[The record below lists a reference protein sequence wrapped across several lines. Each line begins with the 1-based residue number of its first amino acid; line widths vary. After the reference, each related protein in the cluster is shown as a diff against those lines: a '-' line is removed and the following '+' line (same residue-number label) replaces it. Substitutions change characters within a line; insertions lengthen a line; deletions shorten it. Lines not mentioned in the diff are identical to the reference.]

1 LCSAADFLVPDPCFS
16 LARLT
21 RLVPACPRSE
31 ENVRLLGEATKIAAE
46 GRTKDAVDA
55 KLFFLA
61 LAVCNDV
68 LLEVNDDGSVELNA
82 DSPDE
87 VALVKGGT
95 VAGYSLIGKKY
106 VCACAAMA
114 AANHHRPMRSPQHRP
129 PRIVLQG

>member
-1 LCSAADFLVPDPCFS
+1 M
-16 LARLT
+16 
-21 RLVPACPRSE
+21 
-31 ENVRLLGEATKIAAE
+31 LGEATKAAAE

-68 LLEVNDDGSVELNA
+68 LLEANEDGSLEINA

-95 VAGYSLIGKKY
+95 VAGYSLIAKKY
-106 VCACAAMA
+106 ECNIDALGGYEPQAA
-114 AANHHRPMRSPQHRP
+114 
-129 PRIVLQG
+129 